1 MHMGYGR
8 SSQISLRL
16 PETLLREID
25 RQARQRRLSRS
36 DVIRQL
42 LEAQLGGARDA
53 ELDHPYARVRD
64 LVGSVSG
71 GPTDLGRRHRE
82 YLTEL
87 VRDRRR

>member
-1 MHMGYGR
+1 MGYAR
-8 SSQISLRL
+8 HSQISLRL
-16 PETLLREID
+16 PAALLREID
-25 RQARQRRLSRS
+25 QRARQSRKSRS
-36 DVIRQL
+36 DVIREL
-42 LEAQLGGARDA
+42 LQAQLTGAGERLA
-53 ELDHPYARVRD
+53 ADHPYGRVRD